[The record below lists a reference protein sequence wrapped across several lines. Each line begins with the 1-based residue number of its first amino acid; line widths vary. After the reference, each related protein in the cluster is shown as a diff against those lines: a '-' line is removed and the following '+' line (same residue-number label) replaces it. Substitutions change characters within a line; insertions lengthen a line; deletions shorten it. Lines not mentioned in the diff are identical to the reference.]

1 MMATEIIAITGGIGS
16 GKSVV
21 SRILRIL
28 GHAVYDCDSQAKRLM
43 DGSDYIKSRITQ
55 EIDRRSVDD
64 LGNINRQRL
73 SSVVF
78 SDKDALMRLNAI
90 VHGAVR
96 QDLLEWVNRQTA
108 KRRVWVETAILYE
121 SGLDKIVDKVWYV
134 EAPLETRI
142 KRVMLRNSVTRAQVE
157 ARIASQPAV
166 SDHNHPDVSLIVND
180 GSSSLLQRI
189 EGLLSD
195 R

>member
-28 GHAVYDCDSQAKRLM
+28 GHALYDCDSQAKQLM

-64 LGNINRQRL
+64 LGNIDRQRL

-78 SDKDALMRLNAI
+78 SNKDALMRLNAI

-96 QDLLEWVNRQTA
+96 QDLLEWVNRQSA
-108 KRRVWVETAILYE
+108 QRVWVETAILYE

-134 EAPLETRI
+134 EAPLEMRI

>member
-21 SRILRIL
+21 SRMLRIM
-28 GHAVYDCDSQAKRLM
+28 GCAVYDCDSQAKRLM
-43 DGSDYIKSRITQ
+43 DGSDYIKHRIKH
-55 EIDRRSVDD
+55 EIDCRSVDD
-64 LGNINRQRL
+64 SGNIDRQRL

-78 SDKDALMRLNAI
+78 SDNEALKRLNTI

-96 QDLLEWVNRQTA
+96 QDLLEWVNRQDTQ
-108 KRRVWVETAILYE
+108 RVWVETAILHE

-134 EAPLETRI
+134 EAPLEMRI
-142 KRVMLRNSVTRAQVE
+142 RRVMRRNSITRAQVE
-157 ARIASQPAV
+157 ARIASQSVAP
-166 SDHNHPDVSLIVND
+166 DHRQPNVALIVND
-180 GSSSLLQRI
+180 GNSSLLQRV
-189 EGLLSD
+189 ESLLSC

>member
-28 GHAVYDCDSQAKRLM
+28 GHAVYDCDSQAKQLM
-43 DGSDYIKSRITQ
+43 DGSEYIKNRIKQ
-55 EIDRRSVDD
+55 EIDRWSVDD
-64 LGNINRQRL
+64 LGNIDRQRL

-78 SDKDALMRLNAI
+78 SNKDALMRLNAI

-96 QDLLEWVNRQTA
+96 QDLLEWVNRQSVQ
-108 KRRVWVETAILYE
+108 RVWVETAILYE

-134 EAPLETRI
+134 EAPLEMRI

>member
-28 GHAVYDCDSQAKRLM
+28 GHALYDCDSQAKQLM
-43 DGSDYIKSRITQ
+43 DGSEYIKNRIKQ
-55 EIDRRSVDD
+55 EIDRWSVDD
-64 LGNINRQRL
+64 LGNIDRQRL

-78 SDKDALMRLNAI
+78 SNKDALMRLNAI

-96 QDLLEWVNRQTA
+96 QDLLEWVNRQSA
-108 KRRVWVETAILYE
+108 QRVWVETAILYE

-134 EAPLETRI
+134 EAPLEMRI

-157 ARIASQPAV
+157 ARIASQPVV
-166 SDHNHPDVSLIVND
+166 SDHNHPDISLIVND
-180 GSSSLLQRI
+180 GKLSILQRI
-189 EGLLSD
+189 EDLLSL
-195 R
+195 

>member
-1 MMATEIIAITGGIGS
+1 MMATEIIGITGGIGS

-28 GHAVYDCDSQAKRLM
+28 GHAVYDCDSQAKQLM
-43 DGSDYIKSRITQ
+43 DGSDCIKSRIMQ

-78 SDKDALMRLNAI
+78 SDKDALARLNEI

-96 QDLLEWVNRQTA
+96 QDLLEWVNRQVA
-108 KRRVWVETAILYE
+108 QRVWVETAILYE
-121 SGLDKIVDKVWYV
+121 SGLDKIVDKVWHV
-134 EAPLETRI
+134 EAPLEMRI

-157 ARIASQPAV
+157 ARIASQPVV
-166 SDHNHPDVSLIVND
+166 SDHKHPDISLIVND
-180 GSSSLLQRI
+180 GKLSLLQRI
-189 EGLLSD
+189 EGLLSL
-195 R
+195 

>member
-1 MMATEIIAITGGIGS
+1 MATEIIGITGGIGS

-28 GHAVYDCDSQAKRLM
+28 GHAVYDCDSQAKQLM
-43 DGSDYIKSRITQ
+43 DGSDCIKSRIMQ

-64 LGNINRQRL
+64 LGNINRKRL

-78 SDKDALMRLNAI
+78 SDKDALARLNEI

-96 QDLLEWVNRQTA
+96 QDLLEWVNRQA
-108 KRRVWVETAILYE
+108 AQRVWVETAILYE
-121 SGLDKIVDKVWYV
+121 SGLDKIVDKVWHV
-134 EAPLETRI
+134 EAPLEMRI

-157 ARIASQPAV
+157 ARIASQPVV
-166 SDHNHPDVSLIVND
+166 SDHKHPDISLIVND
-180 GSSSLLQRI
+180 GKLSLLQRI
-189 EGLLSD
+189 EGLLSL
-195 R
+195 

>member
-28 GHAVYDCDSQAKRLM
+28 GHALYDCDSQAKQLM
-43 DGSDYIKSRITQ
+43 DGSEYIKNRIKQ
-55 EIDRRSVDD
+55 EIDRWSVDD
-64 LGNINRQRL
+64 LGNIDRQRL

-78 SDKDALMRLNAI
+78 SNKDALMRLNAI

-96 QDLLEWVNRQTA
+96 QDLLEWVNRQSA
-108 KRRVWVETAILYE
+108 QRVWVETAILYE

-134 EAPLETRI
+134 EAPLEMRI

-157 ARIASQPAV
+157 ARIALQPVV
-166 SDHNHPDVSLIVND
+166 SDHNHPDISLIVND
-180 GSSSLLQRI
+180 GKLSILQRI
-189 EGLLSD
+189 EDLLSL
-195 R
+195 